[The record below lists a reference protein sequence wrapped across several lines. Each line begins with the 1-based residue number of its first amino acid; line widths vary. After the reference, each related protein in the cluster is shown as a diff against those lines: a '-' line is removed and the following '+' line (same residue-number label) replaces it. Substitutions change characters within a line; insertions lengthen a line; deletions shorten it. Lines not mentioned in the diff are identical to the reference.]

1 MKLKRHKREVPEL
14 QLVAMPDLI
23 FTVLFFF
30 MIVTNMRED
39 TVKVTYTEPQGINL
53 QKIDNSAA
61 VIDIYVGK
69 VPNSN
74 EYQVQVNNTLAPMSE
89 LVTILAN
96 EADKM
101 SAEKRT
107 MLCASLQADTHTPMH
122 IINKVKIALREAG
135 ISKVNYSGVNA
146 SQSKK

>member
-1 MKLKRHKREVPEL
+1 MKLKRQKREVPEL

-39 TVKVTYTEPQGINL
+39 TVKVAYAEPQGINL
-53 QKIDNSAA
+53 QKIDNSAT
-61 VIDIYVGK
+61 VIDVYVGRI
-69 VPNSN
+69 SDSQ
-74 EYQVQVNNTLAPMSE
+74 EYQVQVNNTLAPMSNLAE
-89 LVTILAN
+89 ILVN

-101 SAEKRT
+101 SAERRT
-107 MLCASLQADTHTPMH
+107 LLCASLQADTQTPMY

-146 SQSKK
+146 PQGNK